1 MRGIATLDRK
11 LLRDLWRI
19 KGQALAI
26 ALVIGAGV
34 AVFVVM
40 LSALDSLQLTLDTYY
55 QRYRFGDVFA
65 LVETGAARRD
75 G

>member
-11 LLRDLWRI
+11 LMRDLWRI

-40 LSALDSLQLTLDTYY
+40 LDLTN
-55 QRYRFGDVFA
+55 RPPAASYRSPR
-65 LVETGAARRD
+65 TAAPD
-75 G
+75 YVMYI